1 MYVKIPKKDIER
13 MEIVK
18 TDCKLTLAQVVARYK
33 PDYAINGGLYSMK
46 TGIVSK
52 IPLRINGK
60 TIATSTDGYWM
71 LGWNTG
77 SDIHM
82 IHSNMMDLCKY
93 AVACSTMLKDGANT
107 IFKFTAA
114 QGGTRGRTGIGVDP
128 DNLHLLVTTDKNGA
142 MSPYALRNEMKQN
155 GAKDAIM
162 LDAGGSS
169 QMYAKGK
176 YYQDEKRKVSYWIL
190 VWTKKTVTTDP
201 TEIAQKQPLKTASQC
216 PFKEPTHTVK
226 IGTVGESAKWV
237 QWYLKASVAPELT
250 VDGTFYLKTRNAV
263 IEFQKKYG
271 LVADGMV
278 GPATRAKMKEIVKS

>member
-18 TDCKLTLAQVVARYK
+18 TDCKLTLAQVVAKYK
-33 PDYAINGGLYSMK
+33 PDYAINGGLYNMR
-46 TGIVSK
+46 TGRVNK

-71 LGWNTG
+71 LGWDTG
-77 SDIHM
+77 SDVRM
-82 IHSNMMDLCKY
+82 IHSNTMDHCRY
-93 AVACSTMLKDGANT
+93 AVACSTMLKDGANS
-107 IFKFTAA
+107 IFTFTAA
-114 QGGTRGRTGIGVDP
+114 QGGTRGRTGIGVDK
-128 DNLHLLVTTDKNGA
+128 DSLHLLVTTDTNGA
-142 MSPYALRNEMKQN
+142 MSPYALRDKMKEN

-176 YYQDEKRKVSYWIL
+176 YYQAEKRKVSYWIL
-190 VWTKKTVTTDP
+190 VWTKKSAVAVP
-201 TEIAQKQPLKTASQC
+201 PKTNSKC

-237 QWYLKASVAPELT
+237 QWYLKASVAPEMA
-250 VDGTFYLKTRNAV
+250 VDGMFYTKTRNAV
-263 IEFQKKYG
+263 IEFQKKYK
-271 LVADGMV
+271 LATDGMV
-278 GPATRAKMKEIVKS
+278 GPATRAKMKEVVK

>member
-1 MYVKIPKKDIER
+1 MYVKIPKKDIKQI
-13 MEIVK
+13 EIIK
-18 TDCKLTLAQVVARYK
+18 TDCKMTLKQVVAKYK

-46 TGIVSK
+46 TGRVSK

-60 TIATSTDGYWM
+60 TIATSKDGYWM
-71 LGWNTG
+71 LGWNEG
-77 SDIHM
+77 PDIHM
-82 IHSNMMDLCKY
+82 IHSNAMDHWKY
-93 AVACSTMLKDGANT
+93 ALACSTMLKDGANT
-107 IFKFTAA
+107 IFKFTSE

-128 DNLHLLVTTDKNGA
+128 DNLHLLVTTDTHGA
-142 MSPYALRNEMKQN
+142 ISPYELRDKMKQN

-169 QMYAKGK
+169 QMYANGK
-176 YYQDEKRKVSYWIL
+176 YYYSEARKVSYWVL
-190 VWTKKTVTTDP
+190 VWTKKTTVADPPKTTS
-201 TEIAQKQPLKTASQC
+201 KC

-237 QWYLKASVAPELT
+237 QWYLKASVAPEMV
-250 VDGTFYLKTRNAV
+250 VDGTFYTKTRTAV

-278 GPATRAKMKEIVKS
+278 GPATRAKMKEIVK

>member
-18 TDCKLTLAQVVARYK
+18 TDCKLTLAQVVAKYK
-33 PDYAINGGLYSMK
+33 PDYVINGGLYKMR
-46 TGIVSK
+46 TGRVNP

-71 LGWNTG
+71 LAWNTG
-77 SDIHM
+77 SDIRM
-82 IHSNMMDLCKY
+82 IHSSLMENFKY

-107 IFKFTAA
+107 RFIFTAA
-114 QGGTRGRTGIGVDP
+114 QGGTRGRTGIGVDN
-128 DNLHLLVTTDKNGA
+128 DNLHLLVTTDTNGA
-142 MSPYALRNEMKQN
+142 MSPYTLRDKMKEN

-176 YYQDEKRKVSYWIL
+176 YYQAEKRKVSYWIL
-190 VWTKKTVTTDP
+190 VWTKKTTVADPPKTTS
-201 TEIAQKQPLKTASQC
+201 KC

-237 QWYLKASVAPELT
+237 QWYLKASVAPEMV
-250 VDGTFYLKTRNAV
+250 VDGTFYTKTRTAV

-278 GPATRAKMKEIVKS
+278 GPATRAKMKEIVKR